1 MKKTSLSDFYLF
13 HLIMSVFIIVIGII
27 GTVFAITQLFKVF
40 QNVLHS
46 IVYTCLMIVFIA
58 VFIAG
63 LKRMIVLLKD
73 YSALKS
79 KIFCSVIGKVIG
91 FKRNV
96 NPEDGKQYNTYPIIE
111 ILQTKEIIT
120 LHVNDKVMIGKKYKF
135 NYLSNSKLAEVA
147 EKTDEI

>member
-27 GTVFAITQLFKVF
+27 GTVFAITQLFKVL

-46 IVYTCLMIVFIA
+46 IGYTCLMIVFIA

-63 LKRMIVLLKD
+63 LK
-73 YSALKS
+73 
-79 KIFCSVIGKVIG
+79 KI
-91 FKRNV
+91 
-96 NPEDGKQYNTYPIIE
+96 KQYNTYSIIE

-120 LHVNDKVMIGKKYKF
+120 LQVNDKVMIGKKYKF

>member
-79 KIFCSVIGKVIG
+79 KFVLI
-91 FKRNV
+91 
-96 NPEDGKQYNTYPIIE
+96 
-111 ILQTKEIIT
+111 
-120 LHVNDKVMIGKKYKF
+120 
-135 NYLSNSKLAEVA
+135 
-147 EKTDEI
+147 